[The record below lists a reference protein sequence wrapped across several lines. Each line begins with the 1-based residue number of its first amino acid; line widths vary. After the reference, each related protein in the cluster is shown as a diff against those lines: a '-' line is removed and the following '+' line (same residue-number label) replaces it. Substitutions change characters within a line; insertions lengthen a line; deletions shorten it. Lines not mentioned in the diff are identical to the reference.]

1 MKTALLA
8 LEAMFLAA
16 ASGFSGELPLIFDK
30 PFLGCFVG
38 YAEARDFE
46 FAIGGGGTSELF
58 FRKDRKTRLQTG
70 GTTLKIYFVLEEK
83 VNGEKWTNRFMS
95 EDGFETSFKETAT
108 PEMGKPVSFTAT
120 YTGDTKVE
128 ITHIFTKSS
137 VEISTRVVEKTTK
150 NEVRVGVKVLAGD
163 LYRHIKE
170 EITEREAR
178 TKIKEGRIEV
188 WPVGSKRRKRIDLSD
203 LEIKLP
209 EEFPK
214 GASKF
219 SLESDRIA
227 DHEYSLTTADPALG
241 NITFKQRN
249 ELFHGFS
256 LYWWPD
262 PAKGKKK
269 DARLVIEV
277 D

>member
-1 MKTALLA
+1 LGTTI
-8 LEAMFLAA
+8 LAA
-16 ASGFSGELPLIFDK
+16 ASGLGGELPLIFDK

-38 YAEARDFE
+38 YAGARDFE

-70 GTTLKIYFVLEEK
+70 GTTLKIYYVLEEK
-83 VNGEKWTNRFMS
+83 LDGKKWTNRFMS
-95 EDGFETSFKETAT
+95 EDGFATSFKETAT
-108 PEMGKPVSFTAT
+108 PELGKPVTFTAT

-150 NEVRVGVKVLAGD
+150 NEVRVGVKVVAGD

-170 EITEREAR
+170 EITKREAR
-178 TKIKEGRIEV
+178 TKIKKGRIEV
-188 WPVGSKRRKRIDLSD
+188 WPVGSKRSKRIDLSD
-203 LEIKLP
+203 LELKLP

-262 PAKGKKK
+262 PAKVKEK